1 MQMNQKQRGMLRGIL
16 LSTVL
21 FAAAVFIRKS
31 GMQGRIELFGRV
43 LPLNLVLTAAV
54 FLSAYL
60 FVGLP
65 VLRKAFYNIR
75 RGKVFDENFLM
86 CIATIGAFGLRDF
99 AEGVIVM
106 LFYTIGEFFQSMA
119 VDKSRRS
126 IGELMDIRPDSAN
139 LLEEDGGLRVVDP
152 YEVQIGDSIVVKPGE
167 KIPLDGIV
175 TKGSSMLD
183 MAALTGESLPRAAG
197 EGDTVLSGSINI
209 EGVLCVR
216 VGKEFSESTASRI
229 LDLVENASSR
239 KSSSEN
245 FITKFARVY
254 TPIVVGLALLIAL
267 IGPIAF
273 RPHSFWVWLERA
285 LTFLVV
291 SCPCALVLS
300 VPLSFFGGVG
310 ASSKLG
316 ILVKGS
322 NYLEALAKTR
332 IAVFD
337 KTGTLTEGVFELT
350 KIVPREIEEEELLE
364 IAAYAEHYC
373 SHPIA
378 LSIRKAYGERS
389 GKAEIESERIRGLRE
404 ISGRGIYVE
413 LDGNPVWIGNARLMR
428 EQRIECPEAESE
440 GSLVHIAQN
449 GEYRGYLVI
458 SDRIKKDAGYAIGGL
473 RKLGVRRTVM
483 LTGDSERFAKEVA
496 QKLRIDEVHARLLPG
511 DKLDKIEE
519 LARTKKEQEKLI
531 FVGDGINDAP
541 VLARADVGVAM
552 GGLGSDAAIEA
563 ADIVIMND
571 EPSRLLAGIELAR
584 RTVGIANQNIVFALG
599 VKIAVLILAFFGLTN
614 MWTAVFAD
622 VGVAVIAILNAMR
635 NLNTASLR
643 YVAK

>member
-1 MQMNQKQRGMLRGIL
+1 MNKKQKNMLRGIL
-16 LSTVL
+16 LSSAFFL
-21 FAAAVFIRKS
+21 IAVFFKRSALLPKAEIS
-31 GMQGRIELFGRV
+31 GRMMQMDAL
-43 LPLNLVLTAAV
+43 LAV
-54 FLSAYL
+54 AFFFAAYL

-65 VLRKAFYNIR
+65 VLKKAVYNIG
-75 RGKVFDENFLM
+75 RGKLFDENFLM

-126 IGELMDIRPDSAN
+126 IGELMDIRPDYAN
-139 LLEEDGGLRVVDP
+139 LREESGELRVVDP
-152 YEVQIGDSIVVKPGE
+152 YEVQIGEIIVVKPGE
-167 KIPLDGIV
+167 KIPLDGVVI
-175 TKGSSMLD
+175 KGASMLD
-183 MAALTGESLPRAAG
+183 MVALTGESLPRAAE
-197 EGDTVLSGSINI
+197 EGDTVLSGSINM
-209 EGVLCVR
+209 EGVLDIR
-216 VGKEFSESTASRI
+216 VVKEFSESTASRI
-229 LDLVENASSR
+229 LDLVENASTK

-254 TPIVVGLALLIAL
+254 TPIVVGLALLIVL
-267 IGPIAF
+267 LGPLF
-273 RPHSFWVWLERA
+273 FSPRSFGVWLERS

-322 NYLEALAKTR
+322 NYLEALAKTK

-337 KTGTLTEGVFELT
+337 KTGTLTEGVFALT
-350 KIVPREIEEEELLE
+350 KILPRGMESESLLE
-364 IAAYAEHYC
+364 IAAYAEHYS

-378 LSIRKAYGERS
+378 LSIKKSYEEES
-389 GKAEIESERIRGLRE
+389 KKKEIESGRIRNLKE
-404 ISGRGIYVE
+404 ISGRGIYIE
-413 LDGNPVWIGNARLMR
+413 LDGIPVLVGNARLM
-428 EQRIECPEAESE
+428 EEHGIPYAETKAE
-440 GSLVHIAQN
+440 GSIVHIAQN
-449 GEYRGYLVI
+449 GEYRGCLVI
-458 SDRIKKDAGYAIGGL
+458 ADRIKKDAGYAISGL
-473 RKLGVRRTVM
+473 RELGVRQTVM
-483 LTGDSERFAKEVA
+483 LTGDSEMFASEVA
-496 QKLRIDEVHARLLPG
+496 KTLCIDEVYAKLLPG
-511 DKLDKIEE
+511 DKLDKVEE
-519 LARTKKEQEKLI
+519 LVGRKKDQEKLI

-584 RTVGIANQNIVFALG
+584 RTVSIANQNIVFALG
-599 VKIAVLILAFFGLTN
+599 IKIAVLILAFFGLTN

-635 NLNTASLR
+635 NLDTASLR